1 MRAHIVESAARL
13 FVEQGYAPT
22 TVGQIASESGVA
34 VQTIYNAVGSK
45 RDLMIRVLGFAAAG
59 DRAPRTVP
67 SFMQEQAEA
76 EPDPRKV
83 IELLVDFWRGGL
95 QLTAPIFEVI
105 RQAAAL
111 DPDIA
116 VLETERGQARLRNY
130 RLAGRLLAEARRP
143 AGGPDARG
151 SRGNHLRVG
160 TSRELPAAG
169 AAVGPEHR
177 PLGGLGDRRGWWP
190 RCCGTRSRPGRSVAL
205 PDAVEQPVPVNRG
218 RARGESDHRRFGSK
232 LPASG
237 G

>member
-1 MRAHIVESAARL
+1 MEWYSSIMAERKSRREINAEATQRAIVESAARL

-22 TVGQIASESGVA
+22 TIGQIARESGVA

-45 RDLMIRVLGFAAAG
+45 RDLLIRVLDFAAAG

-83 IELLVDFWRGGL
+83 IALLVDFWRGGL
-95 QLTAPIFEVI
+95 QRTAPIFEVI

-130 RLAGRLLAEARRP
+130 RLAGRMLAERGDLRHGLTPEAAAAIIFSLGHPESYRLLVLRSGWSTDRW
-143 AGGPDARG
+143 AAWVTDALVAAL
-151 SRGNHLRVG
+151 LR
-160 TSRELPAAG
+160 
-169 AAVGPEHR
+169 
-177 PLGGLGDRRGWWP
+177 
-190 RCCGTRSRPGRSVAL
+190 
-205 PDAVEQPVPVNRG
+205 DA
-218 RARGESDHRRFGSK
+218 
-232 LPASG
+232 
-237 G
+237 